1 MVERNYLLITLRVCS
16 VALLALL
23 LTELSK
29 IYNPEIYNVWNVLS
43 IIGMLRDIFAFILY
57 IILFYLINGLVFIAV
72 GIATLFGISAN
83 FILNFGYNI
92 TQNLIGRWFKFTFI
106 DSTIETTSPTV
117 DQAIQG
123 LKDLFEAISSD
134 LYMIGLQILVIAMF
148 FYALRGALT
157 SNPGD
162 SVRVI
167 MYLNAIIAIPLFF
180 LQIVELLSFF
190 GIPIATLPEWFQ
202 NIVYHDLLYS
212 GIFED
217 ISQMSLWEFLQTD
230 IFLVAV
236 LEFVYLEFVF
246 QLSYVDQVT
255 RPSIEREE
263 RLSHQIE
270 VMHEEAQK
278 AIARIKAIEER
289 KRELKMEERANLT
302 QEERERR
309 KQEQERLSLRS
320 LMSES
325 GEQVGFSYVAE
336 LIKKKKA
343 ERMEAKVMGAMR
355 DTRKIANYLD
365 KLFKQDP
372 EARSALTA
380 SSSAPKSSRLVSST
394 LINMFV
400 RILMISAMSW
410 AAVHPYQFF
419 ALIGAPDSILKS
431 VELQIYEGSW
441 SIILPLVLIIP
452 LISYIIR
459 ITKNAKLQEMLR
471 LEAIRRAGLTEEEY
485 EALQAQREGELTEE
499 EVQMAR
505 DKDVLADEAKKAAQ
519 FK

>member
-1 MVERNYLLITLRVCS
+1 MADRNYLLISLRVGS

-23 LTELSK
+23 LAQLSQ
-29 IYNPEIYNVWNVLS
+29 IYNPEIYNVINILS
-43 IIGMLRDIFAFILY
+43 IVGMLRDIFAFLLY
-57 IILFYLINGLVFIAV
+57 ILLYYLVYGLIFVAV
-72 GIATLFGISAN
+72 GIAALFGVGES
-83 FILNFGYNI
+83 FIKSFGNEIIY
-92 TQNLIGRWFKFTFI
+92 NLIARWFKFTFYGGLP
-106 DSTIETTSPTV
+106 ETTTPTIK
-117 DQAIQG
+117 QATDG
-123 LKDLFEAISSD
+123 LEKLFQEVSAD
-134 LYMIGLQILVIAMF
+134 LYMIGLQLLVLIMF
-148 FYALRGALT
+148 YFALRGALT

-162 SVRVI
+162 SVKVI
-167 MYLNAIIAIPLFF
+167 LYLNAVIAIPLFF
-180 LQIVELLSFF
+180 LEIGSLLEFF
-190 GIPIATLPEWFQ
+190 GIPIASLPEWFR
-202 NIVYHDLLYS
+202 NIIYHDLLYP

-217 ISQMSLWEFLQTD
+217 ISQMSIWEFLRSD
-230 IFLVAV
+230 VFLVAV
-236 LEFVYLEFVF
+236 LEFIYLEFVF
-246 QLSYVDQVT
+246 QLAYVDQVT

-289 KRELKMEERANLT
+289 KREMKMEERASMT

-309 KQEQERLSLRS
+309 KQEQERLSLRT

-325 GEQVGFSYVAE
+325 GEQVGFTFVAE

-343 ERMEAKVMGAMR
+343 ERAEAKIMGAMR

-372 EARSALTA
+372 EARAALTA
-380 SSSAPKSSRLVSST
+380 SSSAPKSSRLVAST
-394 LINMFV
+394 LINMFS
-400 RILMISAMSW
+400 RILIITAMAW

-419 ALIGAPDSILKS
+419 ALIGAPDAILES

-441 SIILPLVLIIP
+441 SIILPLVMIIP

-459 ITKNAKLQEMLR
+459 VTKNAKLEEMLR

-485 EALQAQREGELTEE
+485 EALQAQREMEMSEE
-499 EVQMAR
+499 EVQLAR
-505 DKDVLADEAKKAAQ
+505 DKDVLAEEAKKAAT
-519 FK
+519 